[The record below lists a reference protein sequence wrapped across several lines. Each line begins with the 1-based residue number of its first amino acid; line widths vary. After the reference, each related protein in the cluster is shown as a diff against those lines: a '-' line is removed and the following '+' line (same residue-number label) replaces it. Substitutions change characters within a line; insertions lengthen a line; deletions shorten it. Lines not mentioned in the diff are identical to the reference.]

1 MLIRNTMTST
11 VITVTPEMSMF
22 KASKLMREHT
32 IRRLPVVDAHNRVV
46 GIVSDRDIKSASPSK
61 ATTLDMH
68 ELYYLLSELKIKDI
82 MTPNPVT
89 IGPLA
94 TVESAAMIME
104 EAGFGGLPVVDDTG
118 VLVGIITDTDV
129 FKVLISITGARQGG
143 VQLAF
148 LLPDK
153 QGTIRPILDALREH
167 QASIVSILTSVD
179 TENPEMRRVYVRIR
193 PMNPEAEQ
201 AVVAALRV
209 QHNLLYWARNSVHM
223 V

>member
-1 MLIRNTMTST
+1 MLIRNTMTPN
-11 VITVTPEMSMF
+11 VITVTPDTSML
-22 KASKLMREHT
+22 KASKLMKEHD

-61 ATTLDMH
+61 ATTLDTH

-104 EAGFGGLPVVDDTG
+104 EAGFGGLPVVDESG

-148 LLPDK
+148 ELPDK
-153 QGTIRPILDALREH
+153 RGTLRPILDTLREH
-167 QASIVSILTSVD
+167 QTSIISILTSVD
-179 TENPEMRRVYVRIR
+179 AEDPETRRVYVRIR
-193 PMNPEAEQ
+193 PLAHEAEE
-201 AVVAALRV
+201 ALVAALRK
-209 QHNLLYWARNSVHM
+209 QHNLLYWARNQVHM